1 MIEEDIE
8 QLRQEVSVALDTD
21 DNVEILKLL
30 SSVNVAEIALLLD
43 SLPAQQ
49 RDSIWP
55 LIEPSDLGAVL
66 LETQDDISDAKLK
79 ELDPE
84 EIAAIVETLPDVD
97 DQADIILALPTDK
110 LVQTLHTLDANK
122 REMLESVLSYSEDT
136 AGGLM
141 NIDQVTV
148 RADVSLDVVLRYLR
162 IRGEL
167 PDHTDQLFVT
177 DRHDHYLGSLYLR
190 DLLTN
195 DPDVEVKSIMRT
207 DVDAMHVHMSDNEVA
222 REFEKYDLVSAAI
235 VDEEH
240 RLIGRITIDDV
251 VDVIRDEGDH
261 SIMNLQTTR
270 YLAWNQPA
278 DRFSGRLCHRFF

>member
-8 QLRQEVSVALDTD
+8 QLRQDVSVALETEDK
-21 DNVEILKLL
+21 VEISKLL

-55 LIEPSDLGAVL
+55 LIEPGDLGAVL

-84 EIAAIVETLPDVD
+84 EITAIVETLPDVD

-141 NIDQVTV
+141 NLDQVTV

-167 PDHTDQLFVT
+167 PDHTDQL
-177 DRHDHYLGSLYLR
+177 
-190 DLLTN
+190 
-195 DPDVEVKSIMRT
+195 
-207 DVDAMHVHMSDNEVA
+207 
-222 REFEKYDLVSAAI
+222 
-235 VDEEH
+235 
-240 RLIGRITIDDV
+240 
-251 VDVIRDEGDH
+251 
-261 SIMNLQTTR
+261 
-270 YLAWNQPA
+270 
-278 DRFSGRLCHRFF
+278 